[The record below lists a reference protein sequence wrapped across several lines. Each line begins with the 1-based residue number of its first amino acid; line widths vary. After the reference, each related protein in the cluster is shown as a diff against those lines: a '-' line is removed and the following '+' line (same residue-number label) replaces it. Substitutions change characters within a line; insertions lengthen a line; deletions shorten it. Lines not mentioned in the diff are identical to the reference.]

1 MDDADGGSADRIA
14 ALERQVATLQSVVV
28 QLIDLVATLLPA
40 AGGGHGRGAG
50 GVRSAQAT
58 FAQGSVAWA
67 AEKLKEELAGK
78 PR

>member
-1 MDDADGGSADRIA
+1 MDERGTDRIA
-14 ALERQVATLQSVVV
+14 ALEQQVATLQSVVV

-58 FAQGSVAWA
+58 FAQGGVAWA

>member
-1 MDDADGGSADRIA
+1 MDDGSTERIA
-14 ALERQVATLQSVVV
+14 ALERQVAVLHSVVE

-67 AEKLKEELAGK
+67 AEKLKAELAGK